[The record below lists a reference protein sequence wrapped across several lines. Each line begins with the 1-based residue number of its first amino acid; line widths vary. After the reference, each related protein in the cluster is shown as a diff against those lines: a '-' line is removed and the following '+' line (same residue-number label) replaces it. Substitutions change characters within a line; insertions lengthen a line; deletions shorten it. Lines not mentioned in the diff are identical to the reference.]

1 MTYQS
6 SSSSAASSVS
16 ELEAC
21 CVDIFHQLPARTEGE
36 KTRGGPLKPVKK
48 LPSTSKSNSNT
59 QKAILTMALG
69 FREGLLQ
76 KFEVKLILFRFPV
89 YDLRRHLD
97 ETH

>member
-6 SSSSAASSVS
+6 STSSSAATSSVS

-21 CVDIFHQLPARTEGE
+21 CMDIFHQLSVSTEGE

-48 LPSTSKSNSNT
+48 VPSASQSHSSK
-59 QKAILTMALG
+59 QKAILTVVLG

-76 KFEVKLILFRFPV
+76 KFEVKIILFSFSCLRF
-89 YDLRRHLD
+89 LS
-97 ETH
+97 TC